1 MKKSKLIPLILCVL
15 LLSAVSACATNVPKP
30 TEPTAVPSN
39 GSPAPVSERTVSELR
54 EQYPEYFNLDT
65 MKGLELYLWRADD
78 NNVYCGLLPGTE
90 RVKTNDE
97 IRVMETR
104 GVLPEEMRDIMSTY
118 GLGKGSV
125 LMICLS
131 RLTEGEKNAAAEIF
145 GEWTKDSAIQQWFV
159 DEDPSTG
166 TVFADE
172 YLGLLKTLRI
182 TDDFVY
188 IYEKTGIEKTTVISR
203 KNMSVETSAVP
214 GADLCKVTISDN
226 TGLSIEIHLSQS
238 DADKLNAALGK

>member
-1 MKKSKLIPLILCVL
+1 MKKPKIVFLILCAAL
-15 LLSAVSACATNVPKP
+15 LVAFSACAQNGPKP
-30 TEPTAVPSN
+30 DEQTDIPST
-39 GSPAPVSERTVSELR
+39 GTPAPVSCRTVSELR
-54 EQYPEYFNLDT
+54 EQYPEYFNLST
-65 MKGLELYLWRADD
+65 AKGLELYIWRADD
-78 NNVYCGLLPGTE
+78 NNVYCGLLPGTN

-97 IRVMETR
+97 ICVMETR

-118 GLGKGSV
+118 GLGKGEA

-131 RLTEGEKNAAAEIF
+131 KLTEDEKSAAAEMF
-145 GEWTKDSAIQQWFV
+145 GEWTKDSAIQQWIV
-159 DEDPSTG
+159 DDAPSTG
-166 TVFADE
+166 TVFTDK
-172 YLGLLKTLRI
+172 YLGSLKTLRI

-188 IYEKTGIEKTTVISR
+188 IYEKTGIEKTTVIRR

-226 TGLSIEIHLSQS
+226 TGLSIEINLSQS

>member
-1 MKKSKLIPLILCVL
+1 MKKPKIVFLILCVL
-15 LLSAVSACATNVPKP
+15 LLVTVSACVQNVPKP
-30 TEPTAVPSN
+30 VEPTAVPSTRT
-39 GSPAPVSERTVSELR
+39 PAPVSCRTVSELR
-54 EQYPEYFNLDT
+54 EQYPEYFNLST

-78 NNVYCGLLPGTE
+78 NNVYCSLLSGTD

-104 GVLPEEMRDIMSTY
+104 GVLPEEMRDILSTY

-131 RLTEGEKNAAAEIF
+131 KLTEDEKNAAAEMF
-145 GEWTKDSAIQQWFV
+145 GEWAKDSAIQQWIV
-159 DEDPSTG
+159 DDDPSTG
-166 TVFADE
+166 TVFTDK
-172 YLGLLKTLRI
+172 YLGSLKTLRI

-188 IYEKTGIEKTTVISR
+188 IYEKTGIEKTTVINR

-238 DADKLNAALGK
+238 DVDKLNAALGK